1 VICCH
6 NHHCLYLI
14 TCFGFISCLELY
26 FEIDVSLFFF
36 KLQKWAVDLN
46 KHACESLRLNHP
58 ETQVVLFIFNFD
70 FLLLLHPIQ
79 DVEL

>member
-1 VICCH
+1 
-6 NHHCLYLI
+6 
-14 TCFGFISCLELY
+14 
-26 FEIDVSLFFF
+26 
-36 KLQKWAVDLN
+36 
-46 KHACESLRLNHP
+46 LNHP